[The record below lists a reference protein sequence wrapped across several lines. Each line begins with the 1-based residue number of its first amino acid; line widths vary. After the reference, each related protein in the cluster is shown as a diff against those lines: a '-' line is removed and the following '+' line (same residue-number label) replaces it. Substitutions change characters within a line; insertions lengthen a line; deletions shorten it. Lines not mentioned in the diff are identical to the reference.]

1 MSKVAELAYDIE
13 QLFIE
18 GFSPKSIAAQLNCP
32 LSTVYDWIEGNGCDT
47 LEEDEE
53 FEDPTDYMNLL

>member
-18 GFSPKSIAAQLNCP
+18 GYSPKYIAATLNCP
-32 LSTVYDWIEGNGCDT
+32 IDTVYDWIESNGCDT
-47 LEEDEE
+47 EDEE

>member
-18 GFSPKSIAAQLNCP
+18 GFSPKSIAAQLGCP
-32 LSTVYDWIEGNGCDT
+32 LTVVYDWIEGNGCET
-47 LEEDEE
+47 LDEEE

>member
-18 GFSPKSIAAQLNCP
+18 GHSAKMIAALLDCP
-32 LSTVYDWIEGNGCDT
+32 IELVLGA
-47 LEEDEE
+47 LEEMGVQDAPDEIYS
-53 FEDPTDYMNLL
+53 PYYGA